1 MIVNIISIC
10 GRYECRTI
18 NELQETI
25 RTAKGYIDCRKKYGL
40 QRNILIAGGH
50 MDFKSRLIEIAGEKN
65 FRENEP
71 MKRHITF
78 KAGGPAAYL
87 VTPENADKLAGVIK
101 LCRKSGVRYQI
112 IGNGSN
118 VLFTDDGYDGVVIV
132 IGKKMSSITVDNSVV
147 SAGAGAKLAAL
158 ASEAAA
164 HSLTGLEFASG
175 IPGTVGGAI
184 VMNAGA
190 YGGEIKDVII
200 SATVYDCEN
209 DGIVILGNDELELGY
224 RQSVIQKME
233 YIVLEA
239 CFELEHGDKN
249 EINEKIKDLND
260 RRKSKQPL
268 SYASAGSTF
277 KRPEGY
283 YAGGL
288 IEECGLKGF
297 GVGDAKVSE
306 KHAGFVVNTGGA
318 SASDILSVI
327 KHVQDTVYEQ
337 KKVRLEPEVRI
348 IK

>member
-1 MIVNIISIC
+1 
-10 GRYECRTI
+10 
-18 NELQETI
+18 
-25 RTAKGYIDCRKKYGL
+25 
-40 QRNILIAGGH
+40 
-50 MDFKSRLIEIAGEKN
+50 MDFKSRLIDIAGEKN

-71 MKRHITF
+71 MKKHITF

-87 VTPENADKLAGVIK
+87 VTPDNTDTLAGVIK
-101 LCRKSGVRYQI
+101 LCKESRVRYQI

-118 VLFTDDGYDGVVIV
+118 VLFTDNGYDGVVII
-132 IGKKMSSITVDNSVV
+132 IGSKMSAIKVDNNVV
-147 SAGAGAKLAAL
+147 NAGAGAKLAAL

-164 HSLTGLEFASG
+164 NSLTGLEFASG

-200 SATVYDCEN
+200 SAAVYDCEN
-209 DGIVILGNDELELGY
+209 DEILILGNEELELGY
-224 RQSVIQKME
+224 RHSVIQKKE
-233 YIVLEA
+233 YIVLGA
-239 CFELEHGDKN
+239 CFELRHGDRD
-249 EINEKIKDLND
+249 EINEKMKDLND

-297 GVGDAKVSE
+297 GVGGAKVSE

-327 KHVQDTVYEQ
+327 KHVQNTVYAQ
-337 KKVRLEPEVRI
+337 KNVMLEPEVRI

>member
-1 MIVNIISIC
+1 MEF
-10 GRYECRTI
+10 G
-18 NELQETI
+18 
-25 RTAKGYIDCRKKYGL
+25 
-40 QRNILIAGGH
+40 
-50 MDFKSRLIEIAGEKN
+50 SRLTGIVGEKN
-65 FRENEP
+65 YWKNEP

-78 KAGGPAAYL
+78 KAGGPASYF
-87 VTPENADKLAGVIK
+87 VTPDNAVQLAGVIR
-101 LCRKSGVRYQI
+101 LCRESKVRYQI

-118 VLFTDDGYDGVVIV
+118 VLFTDDGYDGVVIA
-132 IGKKMSSITVDNSVV
+132 IGKKMSDITVDNCVV

-200 SATVYDCEN
+200 SATVYDCDN
-209 DGIVILGNDELELGY
+209 DEMIILGNKELALGY
-224 RQSVIQKME
+224 RQSVIQKKG
-233 YIVLEA
+233 YIVTEA
-239 CFELEHGDKN
+239 CFELHHGEKN
-249 EINEKIKDLND
+249 VINEKMKELND

-297 GVGDAKVSE
+297 AVGSAKVSE

-337 KKVRLEPEVRI
+337 KNVRLEPEVRI
-348 IK
+348 VK